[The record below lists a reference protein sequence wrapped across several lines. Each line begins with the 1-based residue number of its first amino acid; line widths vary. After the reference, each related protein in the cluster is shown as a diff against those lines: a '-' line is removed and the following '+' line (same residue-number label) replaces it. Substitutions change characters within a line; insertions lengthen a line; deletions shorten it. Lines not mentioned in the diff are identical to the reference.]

1 MHGHHKTKLA
11 HNIILPLGAH
21 TYVHRSWLYDNVW
34 GKVPCNGMVYINNK
48 EAIVFDTP
56 TNDTAATELI
66 DWLQGQGIKIRAV
79 VVNHFHGDCLG
90 GLKAFHDAG
99 IPSYAN
105 NLTLKLAGEDVKNH
119 PVVPQNGF
127 DGELILTVGSGKVIN
142 RYCGEAHTKDNIVSY
157 VPEDRALFGGCM
169 VKEMGAGK
177 GNLNDAN
184 QATWPATIA
193 QVKQHFGEAKYVV
206 PGHGRHGDTRLLDY
220 TIKLFSQPTR

>member
-1 MHGHHKTKLA
+1 
-11 HNIILPLGAH
+11 
-21 TYVHRSWLYDNVW
+21 
-34 GKVPCNGMVYINNK
+34 MVYINNG

-66 DWLQGQGIKIRAV
+66 EWLQGKGIKIKAV

-90 GLKAFHDAG
+90 GLKAFHEYG
-99 IPSYAN
+99 IPSYAHS
-105 NLTLKLAGEDVKNH
+105 LTLKLAREDVKNH
-119 PVVPQNGF
+119 PVVPLTGF

-142 RYCGEAHTKDNIVSY
+142 RYCGEAHTRDNIVSY

-169 VKEMGAGK
+169 VKELGAGK

-193 QVKQHFGEAKYVV
+193 EVKQHFADAKYVV

-220 TIKLFSQPTR
+220 TIKLFSQTAP